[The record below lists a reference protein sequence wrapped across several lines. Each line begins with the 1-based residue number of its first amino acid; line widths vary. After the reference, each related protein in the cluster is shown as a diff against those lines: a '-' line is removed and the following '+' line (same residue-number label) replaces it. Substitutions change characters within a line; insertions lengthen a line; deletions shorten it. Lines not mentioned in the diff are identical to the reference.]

1 MKGLADLWARF
12 ARNRPAVAGLAIL
25 VLIAA
30 IALLAPL
37 LYPGDPLKLVARPRL
52 WPFEDARFPLGTDRL
67 GRDMMALMFH
77 GARVSLLIG
86 LVASAT
92 ATLVGCTIGA
102 AAGYFGR
109 WVDDVLMR
117 VTEIFQTIPHFL
129 FALVLVAVL
138 GPARSSVIIA
148 IAVVTW
154 PSIARLVRA
163 EALSLREREY
173 VLSCRAAGMGNL
185 RIIATQILPNALPP
199 IIVLSSVIVAVAIL
213 VESALSFLGLGD
225 PNVPSWGTVIG
236 DGREVLRTSWYISLI
251 PGIAILL
258 SVLAINLVGEGL
270 NDALNPRLK
279 ER

>member
-1 MKGLADLWARF
+1 MTARMEFWARF
-12 ARNRPAVAGLAIL
+12 SRNRLAVGGLVIL
-25 VLIAA
+25 VLVVAM
-30 IALLAPL
+30 ALLAPVL
-37 LYPGDPLKLVARPRL
+37 FPGDPLKLVTRPRL
-52 WPFEDARFPLGTDRL
+52 WPFDDARFPLGSDRL

-86 LVASAT
+86 VVASAT

-102 AAGYFGR
+102 AAGYFGG

-138 GPARSSVIIA
+138 GPARSSVIVA

-163 EALSLREREY
+163 ETLSLREREF
-173 VLSCRAAGMGNL
+173 VLSCRAAGMSDL

-199 IIVLSSVIVAVAIL
+199 IIVLSSVIIAVAIL

-258 SVLAINLVGEGL
+258 AVLAINLVGEGL

>member
-1 MKGLADLWARF
+1 MRDFARRF
-12 ARNRPAVAGLAIL
+12 ARNRAAVLGLAIL
-25 VLIAA
+25 LAVAA
-30 IALLAPL
+30 MALAAPW
-37 LYPGDPLKLVARPRL
+37 LYPGDPLRLAAPPRL
-52 WPFEDARFPLGTDRL
+52 WPFQDPRFPLGSDRL
-67 GRDMMALMFH
+67 GRDMMALIFH

-86 LVASAT
+86 VVASAT
-92 ATLVGCTIGA
+92 ATVAGCAIGA
-102 AAGYFGR
+102 TAGYFGGR
-109 WVDDVLMR
+109 VDDLLMR
-117 VTEIFQTIPHFL
+117 VTEVFQTIPHFL

-138 GPARSSVIIA
+138 GPARSSVITA

-154 PSIARLVRA
+154 PAIARLVRA
-163 EALSLREREY
+163 ETLSLREREF
-173 VLSCRAAGMGNL
+173 VLSCRALGMGDA

-199 IIVLSSVIVAVAIL
+199 VIVMSSVIVAVAIL

-236 DGREVLRTSWYISLI
+236 DGREVLRTAWYISLV
-251 PGIAILL
+251 PGLAILA